1 LAAVAEQLI
10 HQPDQPTTR
19 RKPLEDNPIAPWELR
34 VGDYRIFYDLNHDD
48 QAVVVVAVG
57 QKSHN
62 QLRIGG
68 EEIEL

>member
-1 LAAVAEQLI
+1 MAFTIEFSPDSRNHLI
-10 HQPDQPTTR
+10 
-19 RKPLEDNPIAPWELR
+19 
-34 VGDYRIFYDLNHDD
+34 
-48 QAVVVVAVG
+48 VAVG